1 VLRQLPVI
9 SHPDLLVG
17 TETGDDAAVFRLGE
31 DRALIFTADYFPP
44 IVDDPSDFGRIAVA
58 NALSDIY
65 AMGGRPLLAL
75 NLVNFPSD
83 LSSDILVS
91 ILKGAYEK
99 AEEAG
104 LLIAGGQTIT
114 DKEPKYGL
122 AVIGQVRPGEEAT
135 TSNAKPG
142 DQLVLT
148 KPIGTGII
156 TTAHKQGV
164 VEPDVLAGAIRHMST
179 LNRAAAEAMQR
190 TKVRACTDIT
200 GFGLLGHLRGMVE
213 ASGVKAIVHSSQVPV
228 LPGARELL
236 SRGIAPGGTH
246 RNLDSLEEVV
256 EWDPSTDDLDRLLL
270 CDAQT
275 SGGLLIAVPPDK
287 LDTLIRELENEKVET
302 IAIIGEMVD
311 GPAGT
316 IQVLS
321 NRD

>member
-1 VLRQLPVI
+1 MLRQLPVI

-122 AVIGQVRPGEEAT
+122 AVIGQVRPGEET
-135 TSNAKPG
+135 TNSGAKPG

-148 KPIGTGII
+148 KPIGTGIV

-213 ASGVKAIVHSSQVPV
+213 ASGVKAVVHSSRVPV

-236 SRGIAPGGTH
+236 SQGIAPGGTH

-256 EWDPSTDDLDRLLL
+256 EWDASTDNLDRLLL

-287 LDTLIRELENEKVET
+287 LDTLIHELENEGVET

-316 IQVLS
+316 IQVLP
-321 NRD
+321 